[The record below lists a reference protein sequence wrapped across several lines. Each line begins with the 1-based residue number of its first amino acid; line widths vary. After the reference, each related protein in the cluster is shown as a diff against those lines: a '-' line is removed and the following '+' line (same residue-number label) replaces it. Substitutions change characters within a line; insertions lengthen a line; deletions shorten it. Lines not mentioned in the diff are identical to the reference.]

1 MTIVTFTR
9 DEGDLFLSAIY
20 VEGERLVFDDN
31 HEAQKDLEVGAL
43 DDIHWRIVGPSGATL
58 LVSKTVN
65 EVTRQIVQSAIPDG
79 ADRLSDFKLFK
90 V

>member
-1 MTIVTFTR
+1 
-9 DEGDLFLSAIY
+9 
-20 VEGERLVFDDN
+20 
-31 HEAQKDLEVGAL
+31 
-43 DDIHWRIVGPSGATL
+43 
-58 LVSKTVN
+58 VN